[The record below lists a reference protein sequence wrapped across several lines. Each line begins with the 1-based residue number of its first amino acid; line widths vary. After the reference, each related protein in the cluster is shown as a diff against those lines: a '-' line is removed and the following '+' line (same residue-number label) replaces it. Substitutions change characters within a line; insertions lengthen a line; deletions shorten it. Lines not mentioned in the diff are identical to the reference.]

1 MYIIV
6 GIDPGKTSAIA
17 AIDLN
22 GKLIR
27 SAHKTFAG
35 ADWLTNEIRSI
46 GIPVII
52 AGDNPEVSPMV
63 RKINASF
70 SARLFSPSR
79 ELPVEEKR
87 LIAKGSDIRDP
98 HERDAYAA
106 AVKAYRNYT
115 NKFKQAEHIANGI
128 DFKDID
134 MIKAKVVN
142 RYSISEA
149 IENRKANRR

>member
-22 GKLIR
+22 GKLLH

-35 ADWLTNEIRSI
+35 VDWLTKEIRSV

-52 AGDNPEVSPMV
+52 AGDNLEVSQVV
-63 RKINASF
+63 RKINATF
-70 SARLFSPSR
+70 SARLFCPSR
-79 ELPVEEKR
+79 ELPIGEKR
-87 LIAKGSDIRDP
+87 EIAKISCIKNP

-115 NKFKQAEHIANGI
+115 NKFKQAEHIANGMGHE
-128 DFKDID
+128 DID
-134 MIKAKVVN
+134 RIKAKVVD

>member
-6 GIDPGKTSAIA
+6 GIDPGKTSAVA
-17 AIDLN
+17 AVDLN

-35 ADWLTNEIRSI
+35 ADWLISEIRSV

-52 AGDNPEVSPMV
+52 AGDNPEASPMV
-63 RKINASF
+63 RRINASF
-70 SARLFSPSR
+70 NAKLFTPSR

-87 LIAKGSDIRDP
+87 GIAKGSYIKDP

-115 NKFKQAEHIANGI
+115 NKFKQAEHIARGI
-128 DFKDID
+128 SFENVD
-134 MIKAKVVN
+134 MVKAKVVG

-149 IENRKANRR
+149 IENRKANRK

>member
-22 GKLIR
+22 GKLVH

-35 ADWLTNEIRSI
+35 VDWLTKEIRSV

-52 AGDNPEVSPMV
+52 AGDNPEVSPVV
-63 RKINASF
+63 RRINAAF
-70 SARLFSPSR
+70 NARLFTPSK
-79 ELPVEEKR
+79 ELPVMEKR
-87 LIAKGSDIRDP
+87 LIAKGSYIKDP

-115 NKFKQAEHIANGI
+115 NKFKQAEHIANEI
-128 DFKDID
+128 SFKDVD
-134 MIKAKVVN
+134 MIKAKVVS